1 MPPFKD
7 EHLLIIAPGS
17 QTTLAQLGLP
27 ESFTPARLHIP
38 SRMFPAVK
46 KGEWE
51 PYRVHEK
58 KAEKKPQ
65 SNGVNGLS
73 KQSTVDADMGDAT
86 TDGTALRD
94 SKATKP
100 EDEPSYEEDPL
111 SDEGAMYPL
120 QKGRIQDWPCFLAL
134 LTHVYNTLSPSFHT
148 PILLISQPTWT
159 AQDHEYLT
167 HFFFEKFKTP
177 AFCLMDSALAV
188 GYAYGLPT
196 ATVIDVGFEKVDVT
210 AVSDF
215 IAHDVG
221 RGVAIAGC
229 GGEAMTQRLLELL
242 GPKGFTREMCEQLKK
257 SPICE
262 ILPQASAMPGSTEST
277 GQGVTNPAAAAS
289 TGADGSGPG
298 QRNNAAALGEAPR
311 GPGIDTQVGE
321 DRNDDIMKE
330 DDEGI
335 LDVASIVASGKTSE
349 FLARK
354 EREKAEKAAA
364 KKVTADAAATAKTAK
379 LPNSKR
385 ERNTFV
391 YEERRPSDDV
401 TEEVRNENGK
411 RGADAEAQE
420 GGDQKRQKTPEA
432 VPETPVDS
440 AVSLED
446 TEAARRQHEKFT
458 RKEERRKLRQG
469 QSDSRDVVRRE
480 VEVGVERFMAASGGI
495 LEAIADAVH
504 RTIFSVEG
512 VGKRGELWESLVILG
527 NGSKV
532 RGFKDAL
539 ISTLSTKYLISP
551 SSATIFTSELPST
564 LTTPLATG
572 ANTPLPQPHN
582 PSHLSTANS
591 HVNPLLLA
599 ATTASNPSL
608 HPPTTTITTP
618 QQQQHTHSS
627 HGQTP
632 TSIKVAKI
640 PEYFPEWK
648 DGGYEEAS
656 FLGAQV
662 AAKVLF
668 VVDQGLGKGFMTRV
682 EYNELGPQG
691 IHDSSF

>member
-7 EHLLIIAPGS
+7 EHILIIAPGS

-38 SRMFPAVK
+38 SRMFPAEK
-46 KGEWE
+46 RGEWE
-51 PYRVHEK
+51 PYKVREK
-58 KAEKKPQ
+58 KADKKPE
-65 SNGVNGLS
+65 SNGVNGSDERARLD
-73 KQSTVDADMGDAT
+73 TEMGDAT
-86 TDGTALRD
+86 TNGARLNGN
-94 SKATKP
+94 SNP
-100 EDEPSYEEDPL
+100 NEPDEEQSYEEDPL
-111 SDEGAMYPL
+111 SDEGAVYPMR
-120 QKGRIQDWPCFLAL
+120 KGRVEDWSCFLAL
-134 LTHVYNTLSPSFHT
+134 LTHVYNTLSPPFHT

-159 AQDHEYLT
+159 AQDHENLT

-177 AFCLMDSALAV
+177 AFCVMDSALAV
-188 GYAYGLPT
+188 SYAYGLST

-210 AVSDF
+210 AISDF

-221 RGVAIAGC
+221 RGVAIARC
-229 GGEAMTQRLLELL
+229 GGEGMTQRLLELL
-242 GPKGFTREMCEQLKK
+242 GPKGFTRDMCEQLKK

-262 ILPQASAMPGSTEST
+262 ILAQGSAMPGSTEVT
-277 GQGVTNPAAAAS
+277 GQDVTNPAAAAS

-311 GPGIDTQVGE
+311 GPGIDTAVGE
-321 DRNDDIMKE
+321 DGNDDIMKE
-330 DDEGI
+330 DEEGV

-364 KKVTADAAATAKTAK
+364 KKVAADAAATAKTAR
-379 LPNSKR
+379 LPNSRR

-391 YEERRPSDDV
+391 LEERRPNEEMADDL
-401 TEEVRNENGK
+401 RNENGK
-411 RGADAEAQE
+411 RDAEAETQD
-420 GGDQKRQKTPEA
+420 GGDQKRQKTPET
-432 VPETPVDS
+432 VPETPIDNTV
-440 AVSLED
+440 AAED
-446 TEAARRQHEKFT
+446 AEATRRQQEKFT

-469 QSDSRDVVRRE
+469 QPDSRDLVRRE
-480 VEVGVERFMAASGGI
+480 IEVGIERFMAGSGGT
-495 LEAIADAVH
+495 LDAIADAVH
-504 RTIFSVEG
+504 RTILSVEE
-512 VGKRGELWESLVILG
+512 VGKRGELWDSLVILG

-539 ISTLSTKYLISP
+539 LATISNKYLISP
-551 SSATIFTSELPST
+551 SSATIFTSELPSNIS
-564 LTTPLATG
+564 TPLATG
-572 ANTPLPQPHN
+572 ANTPQPQPHGA
-582 PSHLSTANS
+582 SHLAGGS

-608 HPPTTTITTP
+608 HPPTSIVSQKE
-618 QQQQHTHSS
+618 QQNSHSS

-632 TSIKVAKI
+632 TSIKIAKI

-648 DGGYEEAS
+648 DVGYDEAA

-668 VVDQGLGKGFMTRV
+668 VVDQGLSKGFMTRV

-691 IHDSSF
+691 IHETSF